1 MAKKT
6 LKTAPA
12 KTVSSAAADLAHYY
26 ATAEATISGVADPA
40 SLALYA
46 ATMMGVREQR
56 MANMIAIAMNPGNFP
71 VHVVNQAISEVS
83 EYVSGGDGLFEEAP
97 PEVVVEQVT
106 DVVTPPAD
114 ATVEEVIVVNVED
127 IPSPDPE
134 VVAEEPVVEDAPDAP
149 AE

>member
-6 LKTAPA
+6 L

-26 ATAEATISGVADPA
+26 ETAESTIGSIKDPA
-40 SLALYA
+40 ALALYA

-56 MANMIAIAMNPGNFP
+56 MSNMIAIVMNQGNFP
-71 VHVVNQAISEVS
+71 LHVVNQAVSEVA
-83 EYVSGGDGLFEEAP
+83 EYVSGNDGLFEEAP

-106 DVVTPPAD
+106 VVEDASTPAED
-114 ATVEEVIVVNVED
+114 LVVVNVED
-127 IPSPDPE
+127 IPPAD
-134 VVAEEPVVEDAPDAP
+134 VP